1 MLIDLR
7 LCTARDKKTG
17 KWWFMREGEREYIPL
32 AGPFETEEAAQYAME
47 MHNRQRNG
55 WPANG

>member
-17 KWWFMREGEREYIPL
+17 KYWFMREDEHEYTPL
-32 AGPFETEEAAQYAME
+32 AGPFETEAAAQDAMDQYNKQ
-47 MHNRQRNG
+47 HNG
-55 WPANG
+55 WDH

>member
-17 KWWFMREGEREYIPL
+17 KYFFMIEKEDGYHPL
-32 AGPFETEEAAQYAME
+32 AGPFETEEAAQDAMNE
-47 MHNRQRNG
+47 YNKQRNG
-55 WPANG
+55 WPA